1 MITKRKLKEENIRQQ
16 YRILELEELL
26 CPCEDH
32 DWKHVDSHVEF
43 IGGDLMTMHKY
54 KCRRCLKIKESVC

>member
-1 MITKRKLKEENIRQQ
+1 MITKRKLKEENLRQQ

-32 DWKHVDSHVEF
+32 DWKYVDSNVEF
-43 IGGDLMTMHKY
+43 IGGDFMPIYKY
-54 KCRRCLKIKESVC
+54 KCRRCLKTKESIC

>member
-32 DWKHVDSHVEF
+32 DWKHIDSYPYMIYGNIE
-43 IGGDLMTMHKY
+43 TMHKY
-54 KCRRCLKIKESVC
+54 KCRRCLKIKESIC